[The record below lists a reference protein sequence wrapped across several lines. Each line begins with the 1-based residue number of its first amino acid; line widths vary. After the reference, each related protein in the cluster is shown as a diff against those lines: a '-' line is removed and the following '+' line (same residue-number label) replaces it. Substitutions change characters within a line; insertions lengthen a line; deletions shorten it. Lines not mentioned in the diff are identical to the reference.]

1 MNILFRISKMLA
13 GIQREKEKDSLSLK
27 TVRVHER
34 RSRDIQ
40 NRWALICVSV
50 DVSFESDKQHT
61 QKKSLIAYIFR
72 SDIDR

>member
-27 TVRVHER
+27 AVRVHER

-50 DVSFESDKQHT
+50 YVSFESDKQHT
-61 QKKSLIAYIFR
+61 KKELNCVYL
-72 SDIDR
+72 

>member
-13 GIQREKEKDSLSLK
+13 RIQREKEKDSLSLK

-50 DVSFESDKQHT
+50 YVSFESDKQHT
-61 QKKSLIAYIFR
+61 QKELNCVYL
-72 SDIDR
+72 